1 MAMTPKLMDE
11 VYFFPIWMQN
21 FEGQLKKLHREIEL
35 EEVDEFG
42 VKYLQDFKDLD
53 FMDFAI
59 LVYQE
64 RPDLIDL
71 SQN

>member
-1 MAMTPKLMDE
+1 MVTPKLLDDH
-11 VYFFPIWMQN
+11 YFFPIWMQN

-35 EEVDEFG
+35 EEIDEFG
-42 VKYLQDFKDLD
+42 VKYTQDFKDLE

-64 RPDLIDL
+64 RPDLIDTN
-71 SQN
+71 QN

>member
-1 MAMTPKLMDE
+1 MEKKALEDHH
-11 VYFFPIWMQN
+11 YFPVWMQN

-35 EEVDEFG
+35 EEIDEFG
-42 VKYLQDFKDLD
+42 VKYLQDFKDLE
-53 FMDFAI
+53 FMDFCI

>member
-11 VYFFPIWMQN
+11 AYFFPIWMQN

-42 VKYLQDFKDLD
+42 VKYLQDFKDLE

-64 RPDLIDL
+64 RPDLIWT